1 MSVGYLVGS
10 HVIYSKPLAI
20 LLESMVEL
28 NKIEPS
34 KIAVVVNGS
43 WKEHSFTECG
53 IRYFY
58 RQREF
63 VSHFAP
69 LVNFELGESM
79 GCSHWF
85 YLNCTSRCGPRFREL
100 VESGFRLDADA
111 TLAGSLLPITSSG
124 GTDGRAINDLAMYRY
139 DYLARDRDK
148 INDMYH
154 MGNNHAI
161 WEGILYA
168 HAPKQAH
175 YPRIDHIVSGPS
187 DVYGAGTP
195 RITEYYPGID
205 WYRYKK
211 NWGQL
216 THGTF
221 EIAKI

>member
-1 MSVGYLVGS
+1 MAVGYLVGS

-20 LLESMVEL
+20 LLESMIAL

-43 WKEHSFTECG
+43 WTEHAFMENG
-53 IRYFY
+53 VRFYY

-69 LVNFELGESM
+69 LVNFELGEVM
-79 GCSHWF
+79 DCSHWF
-85 YLNCTSRCGPRFREL
+85 YLNCTSRCGPRFKEL
-100 VESGFRLDADA
+100 VESGFNSDADA
-111 TLAGSLLPITSSG
+111 TLAGSRLPITSSG
-124 GTDGRAINDLAMYRY
+124 GTDGRAINDIAMYRY
-139 DYLARDRDK
+139 DYLMQGRDK

-154 MGNNHAI
+154 MGNHHAI

-168 HAPKQAH
+168 HAPRQAH
-175 YPRIDHIVSGPS
+175 YPMIDYQSTGPTNI
-187 DVYGAGTP
+187 YGAGTP

-205 WYRYKK
+205 WYRFKK

-216 THGTF
+216 TDGTF
-221 EIAKI
+221 EMARI